1 MKMLDIALAYL
12 DKGFSVMPIW
22 SPEMVKRQPPPKYHQ
37 ELKGKLERNM
47 ELENPLPEEDV
58 ERKHLTDQC
67 KRPVLYR
74 WEEYKNRRPTK
85 EDVTKWFTENPDA
98 NIAIITGEVSG
109 IIVMDLDSP
118 SAANYALKRGWFPS
132 TPMVETGRGS
142 QVYMKRP
149 DFPIGNSSNR
159 ELKIDMRGD
168 GGYVVAPP
176 SIHGSGRQYKWME
189 DCSILDVDPV
199 ECPEWVLDFIKNPPK
214 KEMKETKQ
222 VAEAKANTNE
232 PAQKVEGNKF
242 IEILRNGT
250 STGDRNQ
257 TAASLVGH
265 LMKTVKDPNE
275 VWELVNLWN
284 MKNTPPLDQKEL
296 KKTFDSVRSMDA
308 KGKLDIDSLLD
319 NANKAAADYKER
331 YVRIP
336 FGGQNLQNLETRMNG
351 GLAGGRLYIIGGI
364 PSAGKTVLT
373 NNIADNICQNGFPVL
388 FFSYDDGRVE
398 LRYRTLSR
406 FTNQSIEL
414 FNVRSLPDIRN
425 FYSNPEIVKIVS
437 LKYVV
442 EQQVTVE
449 KWEETIEAI
458 QKKHGAAP
466 VIIVDYLRKLKTD
479 SKSNDE
485 RLRIDDMLSKLTALA
500 KKYNTPIVAI
510 SELARDSYKSGQ
522 RLSIASF
529 KETGMIEY
537 EASWL
542 GILALVEEKD
552 GEYQV
557 KEDWEKLIKQ
567 DGNIDIIV
575 FKAKR
580 GTGFTG
586 KITLKLDKDKMTVM
600 DRPENPKKKKKE
612 TQFD

>member
-1 MKMLDIALAYL
+1 MTILNIALSYL
-12 DKGFSVMPIW
+12 DKNLSVMPIW
-22 SPEMVKRQPPPKYHQ
+22 SPSMVERQPPPKYHQ
-37 ELKGKLERNM
+37 EMKDKLERNM
-47 ELENPLPEEDV
+47 ELEDPLPEDV
-58 ERKHLTDQC
+58 VLRKHLTDQC
-67 KRPVLYR
+67 KRPVLYS
-74 WEEYKNRRPTK
+74 WEEYKKRRPTK
-85 EDVTKWFTENPDA
+85 EEVTSWFTEYPDA

-109 IIVMDLDSP
+109 IIVMDLDS
-118 SAANYALKRGWFPS
+118 SDAETHAAEKGGFDG
-132 TPMVETGRGS
+132 TPRVVTGRGS
-142 QVYMKRP
+142 QVYLKHPEYPVR
-149 DFPIGNSSNR
+149 NSSNR
-159 ELKIDMRGD
+159 KLKIDMRGD

-176 SIHGSGRQYKWME
+176 SMHGSGRQYKWVE

-199 ECPEWVLDFIKNPPK
+199 ECPEWVIDFIKHPP
-214 KEMKETKQ
+214 MNQLNTTKP
-222 VAEAKANTNE
+222 VTATNTKTN
-232 PAQKVEGNKF
+232 QTVVNTEGNKF
-242 IEILRNGT
+242 VDVLRNGT

-275 VWELVNLWN
+275 VWEIINLWN
-284 MKNTPPLDQKEL
+284 QKNSPPLDQKEL

-308 KGKLDIDSLLD
+308 KGNLDIDSLLD
-319 NANKAAADYKER
+319 NANKAVADYNER

-336 FGGQNLQNLETRMNG
+336 FGGQNLRNLEMMMNG

-373 NNIADNICQNGFPVL
+373 NNIADNICLNGNPVL

-406 FTNQSIEL
+406 FTGQSIEL
-414 FNVRSLPDIRN
+414 FNVRSLPDIKSS
-425 FYSNPEIVKIVS
+425 YSNPDIAKIVNH
-437 LKYVV
+437 KYVV
-442 EQQVTVE
+442 EHQTTIE
-449 KWEETIEAI
+449 KWEESIEAI
-458 QKKHGAAP
+458 RKKHGTAP
-466 VIIVDYLRKLKTD
+466 VIIIDYLRKLKTD

-485 RLRIDDMLSKLTALA
+485 RLRVDDMLSKLSNLA
-500 KKYNTPIVAI
+500 KKFNTPILAI

-542 GILALVEEKD
+542 GILAPIEEKD
-552 GEYQV
+552 GEYQI
-557 KEDWEKLIKQ
+557 KDNWEKLIQQ

-586 KITLKLDKDKMTVM
+586 KIPLKLDKDKMTVM
-600 DRPENPKKKKKE
+600 DRPANPKKKKME